1 MRALGVDLGTKRI
14 GLATSDASATIATPL
29 QVLNRSGSR
38 LQDHQAIAAIVQEY
52 EIDCVVVGMPLSM
65 SGDVGAAAQA
75 ATVEVAQM
83 TNVVGVPVLTYDERL
98 TTVSAHQILQENNVN
113 AKDRKL
119 VVDKVAAAVMAE
131 GLMALASKGIRTLGP
146 VLANRIAARAVTAIS
161 GKSLSRVVTNCT
173 VPAVCTPRQLIAV
186 KSQTVA
192 QVKKAWRPATWP
204 MTGKKTLR

>member
-1 MRALGVDLGTKRI
+1 MQQKLLAAAAEARAISQQQAAKILQRSTKLLKLLDEWRLKQSAHSMRALGVDLGTKRI

-119 VVDKVAAAVMAE
+119 VVDKVAAAVMLQSWLDAQKQN
-131 GLMALASKGIRTLGP
+131 S
-146 VLANRIAARAVTAIS
+146 
-161 GKSLSRVVTNCT
+161 TN
-173 VPAVCTPRQLIAV
+173 
-186 KSQTVA
+186 
-192 QVKKAWRPATWP
+192 
-204 MTGKKTLR
+204 G